1 MHDTSSGDSLLPTQV
16 METNDPSALLA
27 WNWKLRAAKSMEMG
41 VKRERKQWIS
51 DQDNRVIR
59 CECSCDQEES
69 LMVLLGPVTAGNCL
83 LTSSHLA
90 PVHLLPKTATLS
102 LLWLCFKD
110 TRIRASLLSMP
121 S

>member
-1 MHDTSSGDSLLPTQV
+1 
-16 METNDPSALLA
+16 MEAHDPSALLA
-27 WNWKLRAAKSMEMG
+27 WNWKLRAAKLMEMG

-69 LMVLLGPVTAGNCL
+69 LMVVLSLVTADICL

-90 PVHLLPKTATLS
+90 PVHLLPKIATLP

-110 TRIRASLLSMP
+110 TRLRASLLSMP